1 MPRDYYETLGVK
13 RDASEDEIKK
23 AYRKLARQ
31 FHPDRNPGD
40 KGAESQFKEVQLAYD
55 VLSDQQKRQQYDQFG
70 HVGPDAGG
78 GAPGGPGG
86 GFRWNWPG
94 GNAGA
99 GAAPGGFRQMDPA
112 EAAELFGNI
121 FGAGEAEG
129 GLGDL
134 FGKRPPRGGGGSG
147 ARTRRARPQ
156 PEEVESEVNIP
167 FLIAAQGGT
176 ISLRVDDR
184 AIDVKI
190 PAGIAEGQS
199 LRLQG
204 QGPGGGDLRLKIHID
219 AHPFFKREGN
229 NILLEVPLGFAEAA
243 LGTKIEVPT
252 LGGDRLTVKI
262 PPGTSSGAR
271 VRLKGQ
277 GIKEGDQ
284 LLEIKI
290 VVPAVKDDRSRELI
304 EELAKLNPQNPRA
317 GLPWA

>member
-31 FHPDRNPGD
+31 YHPDRNPGD
-40 KGAESQFKEVQLAYD
+40 KAAEARFKEVQLAYD

-70 HVGPDAGG
+70 HAGPEAGFG
-78 GAPGGPGG
+78 GGPGG
-86 GFRWNWPG
+86 GFRWPG

-99 GAAPGGFRQMDPA
+99 GAAPGGFRQMNPE
-112 EAAELFGNI
+112 EAAELFGNL
-121 FGAGEAEG
+121 FGGGGEA

-134 FGKRPPRGGGGSG
+134 FGQRARPGGGRG
-147 ARTRRARPQ
+147 RRARPQ
-156 PEEVESEVNIP
+156 PEEVESEVSVP
-167 FLIAAQGGT
+167 FLTAAQGGT
-176 ISLRVDDR
+176 VSLRVDGR
-184 AIDVKI
+184 AIDVKV
-190 PAGIAEGQS
+190 PVGIAEGQS

-204 QGPGGGDLRLKIHID
+204 QAPGGGDLRLKIHID
-219 AHPFFKREGN
+219 PHPFFQREGN
-229 NILLEVPLGFAEAA
+229 NVLLEVPLSLGEAA
-243 LGTKIEVPT
+243 LGTKVEVPT

-277 GIKEGDQ
+277 GIKGGDQ
-284 LLEIKI
+284 FLEIKI
-290 VVPAVKDDRSRELI
+290 VAPPAKDDRSRELI
-304 EELAKLNPQNPRA
+304 EEFARLNPQNPRA